1 MTRRRGGRRPL
12 KGGAPRMLGK
22 HHGAQGRAYRRAWD
36 ALALELGPFDRPLLR
51 LEAGRVAA
59 AWVNVEIATATLAE
73 ARRRRDAGRGR
84 RPSAQ
89 AVERMAR
96 RQGLADGS
104 YIAALDKL
112 RDMTARNGHPK
123 DLASRLLAEVRR

>member
-1 MTRRRGGRRPL
+1 
-12 KGGAPRMLGK
+12 MLGK